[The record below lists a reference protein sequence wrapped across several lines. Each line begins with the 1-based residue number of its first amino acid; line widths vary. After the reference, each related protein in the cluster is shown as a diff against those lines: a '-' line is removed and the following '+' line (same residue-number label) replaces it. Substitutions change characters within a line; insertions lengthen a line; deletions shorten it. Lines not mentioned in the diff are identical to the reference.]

1 MQHFKSFSKTPTLY
15 HQLDANFATSTAS
28 KFASKFKLFNRAPP
42 LPNLQPY
49 YDLRIYRNA
58 PLGSLLRTYFVN
70 SLSRRNI
77 LSLGCA
83 RTHEVVSRFLGAT
96 TANNL
101 IFSTL
106 GNSYNARI
114 DSVLIKKDLV
124 QYNDRE
130 ISVSIAYRMGEREF
144 SEYELDENARKYI
157 EIIDLASST
166 SYKGNSISIN
176 IGALGNFN
184 ALVKVNRA
192 QNWIQSVFEPY
203 PGRVYEKLQAN
214 EIYDKL
220 KQKYVECEESE
231 FAEFLSLVLGREIGG
246 DLSREEITRFEW
258 LQNVHAYYFGEA
270 SERNDN
276 KILQDLN
283 RLTNDEVH
291 AMQTFGERLT
301 RIYEN
306 AKNKRLYGVSNEA
319 ENRDLQALNGSV
331 AHQFS
336 AIYNG
341 EQPVALGAIQ
351 GDQGVQERVYFEME
365 SSNYLGI
372 PLGVKLVSGGAEKA
386 ASFDGALEYLLNNYS
401 TGTKIVIESENME
414 SVNKAKELIEK
425 NGLNRKLVKIAQV
438 EGTGDFL
445 TFGLVREGFGVIKE
459 LQYGGKEDLVPW
471 LVERASEN
479 TNNNTVRRIENKLVI
494 NELARRFRLI

>member
-1 MQHFKSFSKTPTLY
+1 
-15 HQLDANFATSTAS
+15 
-28 KFASKFKLFNRAPP
+28 
-42 LPNLQPY
+42 
-49 YDLRIYRNA
+49 
-58 PLGSLLRTYFVN
+58 
-70 SLSRRNI
+70 
-77 LSLGCA
+77 
-83 RTHEVVSRFLGAT
+83 
-96 TANNL
+96 
-101 IFSTL
+101 
-106 GNSYNARI
+106 
-114 DSVLIKKDLV
+114 
-124 QYNDRE
+124 
-130 ISVSIAYRMGEREF
+130 
-144 SEYELDENARKYI
+144 
-157 EIIDLASST
+157 
-166 SYKGNSISIN
+166 
-176 IGALGNFN
+176 
-184 ALVKVNRA
+184 
-192 QNWIQSVFEPY
+192 
-203 PGRVYEKLQAN
+203 
-214 EIYDKL
+214 
-220 KQKYVECEESE
+220 
-231 FAEFLSLVLGREIGG
+231 
-246 DLSREEITRFEW
+246 
-258 LQNVHAYYFGEA
+258 
-270 SERNDN
+270 
-276 KILQDLN
+276 
-283 RLTNDEVH
+283 
-291 AMQTFGERLT
+291 MQTFGERLT

-401 TGTKIVIESENME
+401 TGTKIVIESENVE